1 MKAVAPLEKAELF
14 RVMAGLCL
22 AMLLS
27 ALDQTIVVTA
37 LPTIGVELGDLKASP
52 WIVTAY
58 LVAATIVTPLY
69 GKLADIH
76 GGRIM
81 LMVGIAIFIVGS
93 AACALAPNMI
103 LLVGARALQGMGGG
117 GLISLAQTII
127 ADLVS
132 PRERGRYQTYFAAV
146 FVTSSVAGPLLG
158 GLFAHYLHWSL
169 IFWINLPLGLL
180 AFFFANTAL
189 KRLPSR
195 RHQHKLDYLGAGL
208 LALASGL
215 LALALS
221 QHGAPLASILG
232 PLALS
237 SLFWALFAWRL
248 RSAEEPF
255 IPLSVLSNAVAR
267 NAALSGAFGLGA
279 FVGLSVV
286 MPVYFEGGLGLSADG
301 SGLALIPMMVGTVVG
316 ATLSGRSM
324 GHLAHYK
331 TPAMI
336 GLAFAGAA
344 ALILAW
350 RLVDLS
356 LWSLIALLT
365 LASFGVGT
373 MLPISTVC
381 VQKLGR
387 DSQSRLRHGGHAI
400 CPADRLRADR
410 GAARR
415 IGDGRER
422 EFRRGAKHRRR
433 DFRRRRS
440 KHRRRNLGQRRS
452 KHRRRGGARRA
463 RGVFPPGVYRDR
475 DMSGRFAAV
484 PRPHGGE
491 AAARDAGGAK
501 AGQTLTTGPR
511 GRCALKRNGRS
522 AYWRRRRPASR

>member
-1 MKAVAPLEKAELF
+1 MKADASLEKAELF

-93 AACALAPNMI
+93 AACALAPTMI
-103 LLVGARALQGMGGG
+103 SLVGARALQGMGGG

-189 KRLPSR
+189 KRLPTR
-195 RHQHKLDYLGAGL
+195 RHPHKLDYLGAGL

-221 QHGAPLASILG
+221 QRGASILG

-237 SLFWALFAWRL
+237 LLFWALFAWRL

-286 MPVYFEGGLGLSADG
+286 MPVYFEGRLGLSADG

-336 GLAFAGAA
+336 GLAVAGAA

-381 VQKLGR
+381 VQN
-387 DSQSRLRHGGHAI
+387 SVEI
-400 CPADRLRADR
+400 
-410 GAARR
+410 
-415 IGDGRER
+415 
-422 EFRRGAKHRRR
+422 
-433 DFRRRRS
+433 
-440 KHRRRNLGQRRS
+440 RNLGSATAVMQFVRQIGCALIVALLGALVMGDGASLDAARNI
-452 KHRRRGGARRA
+452 GGARHINGA
-463 RGVFPPGVYRDR
+463 AALEGIGASFHLVFIVIAICLGASLLFLVRMEEKPLRETP
-475 DMSGRFAAV
+475 AA
-484 PRPHGGE
+484 PRP
-491 AAARDAGGAK
+491 AR
-501 AGQTLTTGPR
+501 P
-511 GRCALKRNGRS
+511 
-522 AYWRRRRPASR
+522 

>member
-1 MKAVAPLEKAELF
+1 MKADAQLAKPELF

-58 LVAATIVTPLY
+58 LVAATVVTPLY

-81 LMVGIAIFIVGS
+81 LMIGIAVFILGS
-93 AACALAPNMI
+93 VACALAPNMVA
-103 LLVGARALQGMGGG
+103 LAGARALQGMGGG

-189 KRLPSR
+189 KRLPTR
-195 RHQHKLDYLGAGL
+195 RHPHKIDYLGAGL

-215 LALALS
+215 LALAL
-221 QHGAPLASILG
+221 GARGASLGSILG

-237 SLFWALFAWRL
+237 GLFWALFVWRL
-248 RSAEEPF
+248 RTAEEPF
-255 IPLSVLSNAVAR
+255 IPLSVLGNAVAR

-279 FVGLSVV
+279 FIGLSVV
-286 MPVYFEGGLGLSADG
+286 MPIYFEGRLGFSSDG
-301 SGLALIPMMVGTVVG
+301 SGAAMIPMMVGTVVG
-316 ATLSGRSM
+316 ATLSGRLM
-324 GHLAHYK
+324 GRLIHYK
-331 TPAMI
+331 TPAVI
-336 GLAFAGAA
+336 GLALSAAA
-344 ALILAW
+344 ALVLAW
-350 RLVDLS
+350 RLDELS
-356 LWSLIALLT
+356 LGSLIAWMT
-365 LASFGVGT
+365 LASVGIGT

-381 VQKLGR
+381 VQNSVEL
-387 DSQSRLRHGGHAI
+387 
-400 CPADRLRADR
+400 
-410 GAARR
+410 
-415 IGDGRER
+415 
-422 EFRRGAKHRRR
+422 
-433 DFRRRRS
+433 
-440 KHRRRNLGQRRS
+440 RNLGSATAVMQFTRQIGCALIAALFGALVLGGSASRTT
-452 KHRRRGGARRA
+452 GARA
-463 RGVFPPGVYRDR
+463 IEGLGASFHLVFIV
-475 DMSGRFAAV
+475 
-484 PRPHGGE
+484 
-491 AAARDAGGAK
+491 AAACVGASLLFLVRMEEK
-501 AGQTLTTGPR
+501 PLR
-511 GRCALKRNGRS
+511 GS
-522 AYWRRRRPASR
+522 PPA

>member
-1 MKAVAPLEKAELF
+1 M
-14 RVMAGLCL
+14 
-22 AMLLS
+22 
-27 ALDQTIVVTA
+27 
-37 LPTIGVELGDLKASP
+37 SP

-103 LLVGARALQGMGGG
+103 LLAGARALQGMGGG

-221 QHGAPLASILG
+221 RRGAPLASILG

-255 IPLSVLSNAVAR
+255 IPLSVLATRWRATRRSPAPSDLAR
-267 NAALSGAFGLGA
+267 LSASPWSCRSISGRLGA
-279 FVGLSVV
+279 LGRRLRPGLD
-286 MPVYFEGGLGLSADG
+286 PDDGG
-301 SGLALIPMMVGTVVG
+301 PTVVG

-324 GHLAHYK
+324 GHR
-331 TPAMI
+331 
-336 GLAFAGAA
+336 
-344 ALILAW
+344 AL
-350 RLVDLS
+350 
-356 LWSLIALLT
+356 T
-365 LASFGVGT
+365 
-373 MLPISTVC
+373 
-381 VQKLGR
+381 
-387 DSQSRLRHGGHAI
+387 
-400 CPADRLRADR
+400 
-410 GAARR
+410 
-415 IGDGRER
+415 
-422 EFRRGAKHRRR
+422 
-433 DFRRRRS
+433 
-440 KHRRRNLGQRRS
+440 
-452 KHRRRGGARRA
+452 
-463 RGVFPPGVYRDR
+463 
-475 DMSGRFAAV
+475 
-484 PRPHGGE
+484 
-491 AAARDAGGAK
+491 
-501 AGQTLTTGPR
+501 
-511 GRCALKRNGRS
+511 
-522 AYWRRRRPASR
+522 RRPR

>member
-1 MKAVAPLEKAELF
+1 MKADAPLEKAELF

-81 LMVGIAIFIVGS
+81 LMVGIAVFIVGS

-103 LLVGARALQGMGGG
+103 LLAGARALQGMGGG

-195 RHQHKLDYLGAGL
+195 RHPHKLDYLGAGL

-221 QHGAPLASILG
+221 QRGAPLGSMLG

-237 SLFWALFAWRL
+237 TLFWALFAWRL

-255 IPLSVLSNAVAR
+255 IPLSVLSDAVAR

-286 MPVYFEGGLGLSADG
+286 MPVYFEGRLGLSADG
-301 SGLALIPMMVGTVVG
+301 SGLALIPMMVGTVAG

-336 GLAFAGAA
+336 GLALAGAA

-381 VQKLGR
+381 VQNSVEIRNLGSATAVMQFVR
-387 DSQSRLRHGGHAI
+387 QIGCALIVALLGALVMGDGASLDAATLG
-400 CPADRLRADR
+400 
-410 GAARR
+410 GAARN
-415 IGDGRER
+415 IGGATLDGA
-422 EFRRGAKHRRR
+422 AKHV
-433 DFRRRRS
+433 
-440 KHRRRNLGQRRS
+440 
-452 KHRRRGGARRA
+452 GGAAALEGLGASFHLVFIVIAICLGASLLFLVRMEEKPL
-463 RGVFPPGVYRDR
+463 RGTP
-475 DMSGRFAAV
+475 AA
-484 PRPHGGE
+484 PRPV
-491 AAARDAGGAK
+491 
-501 AGQTLTTGPR
+501 QP
-511 GRCALKRNGRS
+511 
-522 AYWRRRRPASR
+522 

>member
-1 MKAVAPLEKAELF
+1 MKADASLEKAELF

-93 AACALAPNMI
+93 AACALAPTMI
-103 LLVGARALQGMGGG
+103 SLVGARALQGMGGG

-189 KRLPSR
+189 KRLPTR
-195 RHQHKLDYLGAGL
+195 RHPHKLDYLGAGL

-221 QHGAPLASILG
+221 QRGASILG

-237 SLFWALFAWRL
+237 LLFWALFAWRL

-286 MPVYFEGGLGLSADG
+286 MPVYFEGRLGLSADG

-316 ATLSGRSM
+316 APLSGRSM

-336 GLAFAGAA
+336 GLVVAGAA

-381 VQKLGR
+381 VQN
-387 DSQSRLRHGGHAI
+387 SVEI
-400 CPADRLRADR
+400 
-410 GAARR
+410 
-415 IGDGRER
+415 
-422 EFRRGAKHRRR
+422 
-433 DFRRRRS
+433 
-440 KHRRRNLGQRRS
+440 RNLGSATAVMQFVRQIGCALIVALLGALVMGDGASLDAARNI
-452 KHRRRGGARRA
+452 GGARHINGA
-463 RGVFPPGVYRDR
+463 AALEGLGASFHLVFIVIAICLGASLLFLVRMEEKPLRETP
-475 DMSGRFAAV
+475 AA
-484 PRPHGGE
+484 PRP
-491 AAARDAGGAK
+491 AR
-501 AGQTLTTGPR
+501 P
-511 GRCALKRNGRS
+511 
-522 AYWRRRRPASR
+522 

>member
-1 MKAVAPLEKAELF
+1 MKSDAPLEKAELF

-37 LPTIGVELGDLKASP
+37 LPTIGLELGDLKASP

-103 LLVGARALQGMGGG
+103 LLTGARALQGMGGG

-221 QHGAPLASILG
+221 QRGAPIASILG

-237 SLFWALFAWRL
+237 LLFWALFAWRL

-255 IPLSVLSNAVAR
+255 IPLSVLSDAVAR

-286 MPVYFEGGLGLSADG
+286 MPVYFEGRLGLSADG

-336 GLAFAGAA
+336 GLVVAGAA

-350 RLVDLS
+350 RRVDLS

-381 VQKLGR
+381 VQN
-387 DSQSRLRHGGHAI
+387 SVEI
-400 CPADRLRADR
+400 
-410 GAARR
+410 
-415 IGDGRER
+415 
-422 EFRRGAKHRRR
+422 
-433 DFRRRRS
+433 
-440 KHRRRNLGQRRS
+440 RNLGSATAVMQFVRQIGCALIVALLGALVMGDGASIDAARNT
-452 KHRRRGGARRA
+452 GGATLGGA
-463 RGVFPPGVYRDR
+463 AAALDGLGASFHLVFIVIAICLGASLLFLVRMEEKPLRETP
-475 DMSGRFAAV
+475 AA
-484 PRPHGGE
+484 PRP
-491 AAARDAGGAK
+491 AR
-501 AGQTLTTGPR
+501 P
-511 GRCALKRNGRS
+511 
-522 AYWRRRRPASR
+522 

>member
-1 MKAVAPLEKAELF
+1 MDADAPLNKADLI

-27 ALDQTIVVTA
+27 ALDQTIVATA
-37 LPTIGVELGDLKASP
+37 LPTIGVELGDFEDSP

-81 LMVGIAIFIVGS
+81 LMIGIAVFIVGS

-103 LLVGARALQGMGGG
+103 ALAGARALQGMGGG

-195 RHQHKLDYLGAGL
+195 RHPHKLDYFGAGL

-215 LALALS
+215 LALALGP
-221 QHGAPLASILG
+221 HGASSSSVLG

-237 SLFWALFAWRL
+237 ALFWALFVWRL

-255 IPLSVLSNAVAR
+255 IPLSVLRDAVAR
-267 NAALSGAFGLGA
+267 NAALCGAFGLGA

-286 MPVYFEGGLGLSADG
+286 MPIYFEGRLGLSADR
-301 SGLALIPMMVGTVVG
+301 SGLALIPMMVGTVAG
-316 ATLSGRSM
+316 ATLSGRLM

-331 TPAMI
+331 RPAAI
-336 GLAFAGAA
+336 GLAASGAA
-344 ALILAW
+344 ALFLAW
-350 RLVDLS
+350 RLDGLS
-356 LWSLIALLT
+356 LSSLIALLT
-365 LASFGVGT
+365 LLSLGIGT
-373 MLPISTVC
+373 MLPVSTVC
-381 VQKLGR
+381 VQNSVEIRNLGSATAVMQFVR
-387 DSQSRLRHGGHAI
+387 QIGCALIVALLGALVMGGGARNI
-400 CPADRLRADR
+400 GGATFD
-410 GAARR
+410 GAARN
-415 IGDGRER
+415 IGAAALASGRAGPEALKGLGASFSLVFVAIAVCLGLSLLFLAR
-422 EFRRGAKHRRR
+422 MEEKPLRGAL
-433 DFRRRRS
+433 S
-440 KHRRRNLGQRRS
+440 
-452 KHRRRGGARRA
+452 
-463 RGVFPPGVYRDR
+463 
-475 DMSGRFAAV
+475 
-484 PRPHGGE
+484 
-491 AAARDAGGAK
+491 
-501 AGQTLTTGPR
+501 
-511 GRCALKRNGRS
+511 
-522 AYWRRRRPASR
+522 